1 MYSSVSTKTS
11 VADRIVAADG
21 TEYYGKDMVLPAL
34 GEGTFTVVNETLDIR
49 QTVVSTSTYHFI
61 VDTTPPRYKSIY
73 PSQNAG
79 YDMVLSGPLWEL
91 GRGGSGQFSIF
102 ADGIEDASGI
112 DKIRLVIKRSNGS
125 VVSDNNLSYD
135 TANKR
140 AFYPWIKDMNTCAGM
155 PSSDLDEEFTF
166 NFIVTDPQ
174 EIRLTF
180 LPSGFI

>member
-1 MYSSVSTKTS
+1 
-11 VADRIVAADG
+11 
-21 TEYYGKDMVLPAL
+21 MVLPAL

-79 YDMVLSGPLWEL
+79 YDYGTFWATLGV

-102 ADGIEDASGI
+102 ADGIEDTSGI

-125 VVSDNNLSYD
+125 V
-135 TANKR
+135 A
-140 AFYPWIKDMNTCAGM
+140 
-155 PSSDLDEEFTF
+155 
-166 NFIVTDPQ
+166 
-174 EIRLTF
+174 LT
-180 LPSGFI
+180 IT

>member
-1 MYSSVSTKTS
+1 
-11 VADRIVAADG
+11 
-21 TEYYGKDMVLPAL
+21 MVLPAL

-112 DKIRLVIKRSNGS
+112 AKIRLVIKRSNGS

-140 AFYPWIKDMNTCAGM
+140 AFYPWIKDMNTRLACPQVILM
-155 PSSDLDEEFTF
+155 KNSPSISSLRTW
-166 NFIVTDPQ
+166 Q

-180 LPSGFI
+180 LPSGFYMTIKWENLRHLQFMTHV